1 LSIVL
6 YREKFTSMTFQYWY
20 LLPVS
25 ILVATT
31 AMASGVG
38 GATFFSPIFILALRL
53 PPDIAIGTA
62 LITEVFGFASGV
74 YAYGHKKLIDYRLGI
89 MLLTATVP
97 LALLGTWLSGRVP
110 SDILKII
117 LGMGLMAIA
126 MNFLRTPDRKEIES
140 LDRKIGDEHRE
151 AHAGTTLLTA
161 QGEEIKYTVCN
172 RIEGSILAGIGGLF
186 VGLISTGLGEMNG
199 YFLLQRCRVPSKVA
213 VATSVF
219 VVAITALSASGG
231 HLVRFMSLGSDTLST
246 VLSIVIFTVP
256 GVVIGAQLGSYV
268 GERLPQRT
276 MERTIGILFILV
288 ALATLGEAVF

>member
-1 LSIVL
+1 
-6 YREKFTSMTFQYWY
+6 MTLQYWY

-38 GATFFSPIFILALRL
+38 GATFFSPIFILLLRL
-53 PPDIAIGTA
+53 PPDVAIGTA

-89 MLLTATVP
+89 MLLTVTVP
-97 LALLGTWLSGRVP
+97 MALLGTWLSGIVP
-110 SDILKII
+110 SHILKIV
-117 LGMGLMAIA
+117 LGMGLMAVA
-126 MNFLRTPDRKEIES
+126 MSFLRAPGPQEID
-140 LDRKIGDEHRE
+140 LLNRDITREHRE
-151 AHAGTTLLTA
+151 QPGSTILVTA
-161 QGEEIKYTVCN
+161 QGEEIQYTVCN
-172 RIEGSILAGIGGLF
+172 RTEGSILAGIGGLF

-199 YFLLQRCRVPSKVA
+199 YFLLQRCRVPTKVS

-219 VVAITALSASGG
+219 VVAVTALSASGG
-231 HLVRFMSLGSDTLST
+231 HLVRFMNLGSDTLTT

-268 GERLPQRT
+268 GERLPQKV

-288 ALATLGEAVF
+288 ALAMLGEAMV